1 MILHHVIPNVI
12 SPLIVMATIGMGY
25 VILSAAGLSFL
36 GFGVQPPTPEW
47 GSMLNEGKTYIR
59 SALT

>member
-1 MILHHVIPNVI
+1 MIPNVI

-36 GFGVQPPTPEW
+36 GFGVQPPTPE
-47 GSMLNEGKTYIR
+47 
-59 SALT
+59 

>member
-1 MILHHVIPNVI
+1 MR
-12 SPLIVMATIGMGY
+12 Y

-36 GFGVQPPTPEW
+36 GSGVQPPTSEW

-59 SALT
+59 SAPT